1 VSWRGGIARTSQPP
15 FQRGLKERKGPSAD
29 SAWGLGYD
37 RLWYESPISTAFHSI
52 SACFEADFGSEGRGA
67 PRQEVASLPS
77 VGPGWPVALGVLG
90 LTYGITLAPT
100 LRFLVPYL
108 LIVPALALVWAV
120 HRLGIPTHAG
130 VFRRAGKFTS
140 VVFVVPAL
148 MLLALFALPTTIL
161 NVRSAVRGSL
171 GNAVL
176 LEDVRWLVPHEIR
189 LDPSLAVRWSGDV
202 RYVVPVETSQ
212 CGGAPLP
219 CTPRLTYPDIKL
231 RSPDRGLAS
240 GFVRSG
246 GSIDARE

>member
-1 VSWRGGIARTSQPP
+1 
-15 FQRGLKERKGPSAD
+15 
-29 SAWGLGYD
+29 
-37 RLWYESPISTAFHSI
+37 LWYESPISTAFHSI

-231 RSPDRGLAS
+231 RSPDRGLAG